1 MCAAAISFARVK
13 RLYYG
18 AEDPKGGGVV
28 SGARLYTLPTCHH
41 APEVYGNLGEAE
53 AALLLKD
60 FFRDR
65 R

>member
-1 MCAAAISFARVK
+1 
-13 RLYYG
+13 
-18 AEDPKGGGVV
+18 VV

-41 APEVYGNLGEAE
+41 APEIYAGISEKR
-53 AALLLKD
+53 AAQMLKS